1 MELIQKVKRRIGGQ
15 VLEFFRRHGLEIHK
29 TQGLDLQMR
38 KLQAIKN
45 HETRLRFA
53 EKLVRQHPEH
63 PQSHLELAKCLHH
76 LSDNRQFKQM
86 ERYDRIFQ
94 EWMVRTG
101 IAELDMEFISPVM
114 VVGSFGNHYAIEGL
128 IRANQYGLRHARK
141 PFLLLPESAQLCNR
155 ALFEYFEP
163 HLHVVRDGETI
174 QALKQLESLLTLP
187 LGWFLPMDD
196 GCPFLDLAA
205 NRTEVEREKLKL
217 EPALF
222 RLSDRHREMGVQAL
236 KQLGLPGD
244 AWYVTLHVREPG
256 YHGETRENTTEN
268 WRNGNPLNYLKACEA
283 VTRAGGWVFRMG
295 DPSMTP
301 LPSMSQVVDYA
312 HHEIRCDW
320 MDIFLGASCRFLITS
335 GSGWHRVPGYF
346 GIPSVLTDY
355 PGFVAY
361 YSMRSYDL
369 YLPRWLKKL
378 QTGELLSFREYMS
391 PPVGMFLSDKSYRDA
406 GLYLVENTP
415 EELEAV
421 TQEMLERTDDNHPS
435 TIPDNDTQRRFKA
448 LTETCGLNYGGRP
461 VKAFAPLS
469 RDFLEKYAELL

>member
-1 MELIQKVKRRIGGQ
+1 MELIQKVKRRIGWK
-15 VLEFFRRHGLEIHK
+15 VLALARRHGLEVRRA
-29 TQGLDLQMR
+29 QGLDLQIL
-38 KLQAIKN
+38 KLQAITN
-45 HETRLRFA
+45 PEARLRAA

-63 PQSHLELAKCLHH
+63 PQPHLKLAQCLHH
-76 LSDNRQFKQM
+76 LSDNRQFEQM
-86 ERYDRIFQ
+86 DLYYRIFQ

-101 IAELDMEFISPVM
+101 LSELDMEFISPVM
-114 VVGSFGNHYAIEGL
+114 VVGSFGNHYALEGL
-128 IRANQYGLRHARK
+128 LRANQYGLRFARK
-141 PFLLLPESAQLCNR
+141 PFLLLPENAQLCNQ

-174 QALKQLESLLTLP
+174 QALERLESLLTLP
-187 LGWFLPMDD
+187 LGWCLPMND
-196 GCPFLDLAA
+196 GCPFMDLAA
-205 NRTEVEREKLKL
+205 NRTEVEREKLRL

-222 RLSDRHREMGVQAL
+222 HLSDRHREMGAQAL

-256 YHGETRENTTEN
+256 YHGETRETTTEN

-301 LPSMSQVVDYA
+301 LPPMSQVIDYA

-346 GIPSVLTDY
+346 GVPSVLTDY

-378 QTGELLSFREYMS
+378 RTGELLSFMEYIS
-391 PPVGMFLSDKSYRDA
+391 PPISMFLSDKSYRDA
-406 GLYLVENTP
+406 GLHWVESTP

-421 TQEMLERTDDNHPS
+421 TKEMLERTDDSQSS
-435 TIPDNDTQRRFKA
+435 TIPDDDTQRRFKA
-448 LTETCGLNYGGRP
+448 LAETCGLKHGGHP
-461 VKAFAPLS
+461 VKAFAPIS
-469 RDFLEKYAELL
+469 RDFLERHAYLL